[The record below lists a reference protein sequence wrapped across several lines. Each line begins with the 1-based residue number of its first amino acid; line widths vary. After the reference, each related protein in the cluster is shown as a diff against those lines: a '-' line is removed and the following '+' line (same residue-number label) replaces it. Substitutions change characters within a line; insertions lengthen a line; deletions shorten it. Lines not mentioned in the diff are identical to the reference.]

1 MQGQAGVSKCTL
13 TMDRTQNKAKPMRE
27 RTYKVKIKNPKM
39 SKALLLISFGVFIL
53 IVIIMSVFLS

>member
-1 MQGQAGVSKCTL
+1 
-13 TMDRTQNKAKPMRE
+13 MDRTQNKAKPMRE